1 MLRSRAECG
10 VSAVVLGASVQIPKH
25 CTNSDWFLVVDYLVF
40 LAVAVARPGHIC
52 RTCLMEQ
59 TPSARKIQIRSS
71 Q

>member
-1 MLRSRAECG
+1 MVSLQCFWVRLRKLNS
-10 VSAVVLGASVQIPKH
+10 KD

-59 TPSARKIQIRSS
+59 TSSARKIQIRSS